1 MSRTKKKPNYNP
13 ENIMK
18 ELLNEVSVL
27 YVDSEECLSIRQLAD
42 EFGMTPLKIRKLL
55 ITAGV
60 FSSDVCDQV
69 LELFRSGK
77 SVPEIQRITG
87 LSRASVHSYLP
98 YSKVVYNAEEIS
110 LNAERIRLYRE
121 RKESI
126 HRCRKR
132 LKESCDTDRL
142 VEELWNVIT
151 IFEKYPF
158 YTMRGFRFTYQVKGN
173 EMFVSRKEKSITRP
187 SVILAMKKAIEL
199 QYKVKGPKQLETF
212 GASYLNPIF
221 MKIGII
227 EREK

>member
-1 MSRTKKKPNYNP
+1 MARTKKKPNYNP

-18 ELLNEVSVL
+18 ELLNEVSAL
-27 YVDSEECLSIRQLAD
+27 YVESEECLSIRQLAD

-69 LELFRSGK
+69 LDLFRSGK
-77 SVPEIQRITG
+77 SVPEIQKITG

-98 YSKVVYNAEEIS
+98 YSKVIYNAEEIS

-121 RKESI
+121 RKEAI
-126 HRCRKR
+126 KKFRKH
-132 LKESCDTDRL
+132 LEESGDADKL

-158 YTMRGFRFTYQVKGN
+158 Y
-173 EMFVSRKEKSITRP
+173 SRSCSSDGR
-187 SVILAMKKAIEL
+187 ILFL
-199 QYKVKGPKQLETF
+199 
-212 GASYLNPIF
+212 
-221 MKIGII
+221 
-227 EREK
+227 RR